1 MNVDIARGLKR
12 VFLSALV
19 IWFFVFAYF
28 SYDELSP
35 KSAIVWTDNMECSK
49 LIELLKS
56 DKTLDRMTTGNLRD
70 YQKFFDEGKIKNLDL
85 IDSDGTCKYKFTYFF
100 KDRITK
106 ASKEALYISLIPIP
120 LYFFTMFIINGFR
133 RKDH

>member
-106 ASKEALYISLIPIP
+106 SSKEALYISLIPIP

>member
-106 ASKEALYISLIPIP
+106 SSKEALNISLIPIP